1 MKRSRAGDDD
11 DEEKADPP
19 ISPKR
24 PANELSFPE
33 LLNKYEVKCELGR
46 GKLLNEVRVIWNS
59 V

>member
-11 DEEKADPP
+11 DEEKAGSS

-24 PANELSFPE
+24 PASELCFSE
-33 LLNKYEVKCELGR
+33 LLNKYQVKCELGR
-46 GKLLNEVRVIWNS
+46 GKLLNEVRLVWNS